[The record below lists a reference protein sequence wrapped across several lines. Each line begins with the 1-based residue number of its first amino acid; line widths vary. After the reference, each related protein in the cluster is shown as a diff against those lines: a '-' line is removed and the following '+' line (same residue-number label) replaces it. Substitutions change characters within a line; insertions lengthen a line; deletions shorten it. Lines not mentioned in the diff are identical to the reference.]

1 MHFIDKRGHY
11 GTSVI
16 CKLKCV
22 LMRLKHSGHELDSG
36 SEFEGVSA
44 FYCVV
49 VWNVLKNEK
58 NVQTTYTSIEVYL

>member
-1 MHFIDKRGHY
+1 MNFIDKHNHY

-22 LMRLKHSGHELDSG
+22 LMRLKHSDRELDSG

-44 FYCVV
+44 FYCIV
-49 VWNVLKNEK
+49 VWDVLKDEK